1 MNNIEIIKSLD
12 NKKVKKYTKLLQK
25 KYREEE
31 KKFIVVG
38 DHLVSEAY
46 KTNNLLEVIKTED
59 NNICFDV
66 PTTYVTYDI
75 IKKISGMS
83 NPQSIIGICR
93 MITPSNIG
101 EKVLMLDDIQDPG
114 NLGTIIRSAVAFNI
128 DTIVVSEH
136 TVDLYNDKVVRAS
149 EGMLFN
155 INIVKKNLITYIEE
169 LRTNNYKIFGTN
181 VNGGKL
187 VDNLE
192 LPNKYVIII
201 GNEGSGV
208 KEEILSKCDEYF
220 YVPMS
225 SKCESLNVGVA
236 TSIILYELDK
246 NN

>member
-1 MNNIEIIKSLD
+1 MNNVEIIKSLD
-12 NKKVKKYTKLLQK
+12 NKKVKRYTKLLQK

-31 KKFIVVG
+31 QKFLVVG
-38 DHLVSEAY
+38 DHLIGEAY

-59 NNICFDV
+59 NNIYLDV

-83 NPQSIIGICR
+83 NPQSIIGICH
-93 MITPSNIG
+93 MIPPKKIG
-101 EKVLMLDDIQDPG
+101 NKLLILDDIQDPG

-128 DTIVVSEH
+128 DTIVLSNH
-136 TVDLYNDKVVRAS
+136 TVDLYNEKTIRAS

-155 INIVKKNLITYIEE
+155 INIIKKDIIPFLEE
-169 LRTNNYKIFGTN
+169 LKKDDYKIYGTN

-187 VDNLE
+187 VDDLA
-192 LPNKYVIII
+192 LDNKYAIIV
-201 GNEGSGV
+201 GNEGNGV
-208 KEEILSKCDEYF
+208 KQEILNMCDEYF
-220 YVPMS
+220 FVPMN

-236 TSIILYELDK
+236 TSIILYELNK

>member
-1 MNNIEIIKSLD
+1 MVIKSLE
-12 NKKVKKYTKLLQK
+12 NKRVKKYTKLLQK

-31 KKFIVVG
+31 NKFLVVG

-46 KTNNLLEVIKTED
+46 KANNLLEVIKTED

-83 NPQSIIGICR
+83 NPQSIIGICN
-93 MITPSNIG
+93 MLPPSNIG
-101 EKVLMLDDIQDPG
+101 NKILMLDDIQDPG
-114 NLGTIIRSAVAFNI
+114 NLGTIIRSAVAFNV
-128 DTIVVSEH
+128 DTLVLSSH
-136 TVDLYNDKVVRAS
+136 TVDLYNDKTIRAS
-149 EGMLFN
+149 EGMIFN
-155 INIVKKNLITYIEE
+155 INILKKDLLSYIRE
-169 LRTNNYKIFGTN
+169 LKDNNYKIYGTN

-187 VDNLE
+187 VDDLE
-192 LPNKYVIII
+192 LPEKYAIIV

-208 KEEILSKCDEYF
+208 KEEILAECDEYF
-220 YVPMS
+220 YVPMNT
-225 SKCESLNVGVA
+225 KCESLNVGVA